1 MMIEGDIIV
10 KIICTNKKASFEYFL
25 LDKFEAGIK
34 LKGTEIKSIRQG
46 KCNINDAYVI
56 MKNNRP
62 YILNM
67 FIAKYDHGNI
77 FNHDELR
84 TRELLLNK
92 RECDKLVSKI
102 KLDGL
107 TLVATK
113 AYFKDSLVKIE
124 IALARGKKLQD
135 KRETI
140 KERDINRNM
149 NKMIKDSYKYQYCM
163 L

>member
-1 MMIEGDIIV
+1 M
-10 KIICTNKKASFEYFL
+10 KIICQNKKASFEYFL
-25 LDKFEAGIK
+25 LDKYEAGIK
-34 LKGTEIKSIRQG
+34 LKGTEIKSIRAG

-67 FIAKYDHGNI
+67 FIAKYDNGNI

-84 TRELLLNK
+84 TRELLMHK
-92 RECDKLVSKI
+92 HECIKLSNKI
-102 KLDGL
+102 KLEGL

-113 AYFKDSLVKIE
+113 AYFEGSLVKIE
-124 IALARGKKLQD
+124 VCLAKGKKITD

-140 KERDINRNM
+140 KKRDMERNM
-149 NKMIKDSYKYQYCM
+149 AKASKEY
-163 L
+163 

>member
-1 MMIEGDIIV
+1 M
-10 KIICTNKKASFEYFL
+10 KIICQNKKASFEYFL
-25 LDKFEAGIK
+25 LDKYEAGIK
-34 LKGTEIKSIRQG
+34 LKGTEIKSIRAG

-67 FIAKYDHGNI
+67 FIAKYDNGNI

-84 TRELLLNK
+84 TRELLMHK
-92 RECDKLVSKI
+92 HECIKLANKI
-102 KLDGL
+102 KLEGL

-113 AYFKDSLVKIE
+113 AYFEGSLVKIE
-124 IALARGKKLQD
+124 VCLAKGKKLTD

-140 KERDINRNM
+140 KKRDLERSM
-149 NKMIKDSYKYQYCM
+149 SKASKDY
-163 L
+163 

>member
-1 MMIEGDIIV
+1 MI
-10 KIICTNKKASFEYFL
+10 IICQNKKASFEYFL
-25 LDKFEAGIK
+25 LDKYEAGIK
-34 LKGTEIKSIRQG
+34 LKGTEIKSIRAG

-67 FIAKYDHGNI
+67 FIAKYDNGNI

-84 TRELLLNK
+84 TRELLMHK
-92 RECDKLVSKI
+92 HECIKLSNKI
-102 KLDGL
+102 KLEGL

-113 AYFKDSLVKIE
+113 AYFEGSLVKIE
-124 IALARGKKLQD
+124 VCLAKGKKLTD

-140 KERDINRNM
+140 KKRDMERNM
-149 NKMIKDSYKYQYCM
+149 AKASKEY
-163 L
+163 

>member
-1 MMIEGDIIV
+1 M

-34 LKGTEIKSIRQG
+34 LKGTEIKSIREG

-56 MKNNRP
+56 IKNGKV

-67 FIAKYDHGNI
+67 HIAKYDNGNI

-84 TRELLLNK
+84 TRELLMHK
-92 RECDKLVSKI
+92 HECIKLSNKI
-102 KLDGL
+102 KLEGL
-107 TLVATK
+107 TLIATK
-113 AYFKDSLVKIE
+113 AYFEGSLVKIE
-124 IALARGKKLQD
+124 VCLAKGKKLTD

-140 KERDINRNM
+140 KKRDQERSM
-149 NKMIKDSYKYQYCM
+149 AKASKDY
-163 L
+163 

>member
-1 MMIEGDIIV
+1 M
-10 KIICTNKKASFEYFL
+10 KIICQNKKASFEYFL
-25 LDKFEAGIK
+25 LDKYEAGIK
-34 LKGTEIKSIRQG
+34 LKGTEIKSIRAG

-67 FIAKYDHGNI
+67 FIAKYDNGNI

-84 TRELLLNK
+84 TRELLMHK
-92 RECDKLVSKI
+92 HECVKLSNKI
-102 KLDGL
+102 KLEGL

-113 AYFKDSLVKIE
+113 AYFEGSLVKIE
-124 IALARGKKLQD
+124 VCLAKGKKLTD

-140 KERDINRNM
+140 KKRDMERNM
-149 NKMIKDSYKYQYCM
+149 AKASKEY
-163 L
+163 

>member
-1 MMIEGDIIV
+1 MD
-10 KIICTNKKASFEYFL
+10 ICTNRKATFEYFI

-34 LKGTEIKSIRQG
+34 LKGTEIKSIRAG

-92 RECDKLVSKI
+92 HECDKLTSRI
-102 KLDGL
+102 KKEGL
-107 TLVATK
+107 TIVALK
-113 AYFKDSLVKIE
+113 AYFKGSLVKIE
-124 IALARGKKLQD
+124 IALAKGKKLVD
-135 KRETI
+135 KREVI
-140 KERDINRNM
+140 KKRDTERKIQKEM
-149 NKMIKDSYKYQYCM
+149 KDS
-163 L
+163 

>member
-1 MMIEGDIIV
+1 M

-124 IALARGKKLQD
+124 IALAKGKKLQD
-135 KRETI
+135 KREAI
-140 KERDINRNM
+140 KERDTKRNIE
-149 NKMIKDSYKYQYCM
+149 KAIKDAYR
-163 L
+163 

>member
-1 MMIEGDIIV
+1 M
-10 KIICTNKKASFEYFL
+10 KIICTNKKASFEYFI

-34 LKGTEIKSIRQG
+34 LKGTEIKSIRAG

-56 MKNNRP
+56 IKNGKV

-67 FIAKYDHGNI
+67 HIAKYENGSI

-92 RECDKLVSKI
+92 HEINKLVTKV

-113 AYFKDSLVKIE
+113 AYFKDALVKIE
-124 IALARGKKLQD
+124 IALAKGKKTED
-135 KRETI
+135 KRQSI
-140 KERDINRNM
+140 KERDTNRELEKKYKNRIN
-149 NKMIKDSYKYQYCM
+149 Y
-163 L
+163 